1 MTDIV
6 NLDPLIVGFNGD
18 PAHTPVYAV
27 PSATMKA
34 AASIINA
41 CWTEA
46 QGNKTLFTE
55 KMTAALATWLDGA
68 TSPHVTTSSVA
79 VPSITEPGVAI
90 PASIDTSSIM
100 STYDTKYLELVAM
113 LVDKFALFR
122 TTYFPDEQ
130 NAYVAAENWLQDA
143 IANPA
148 GLPPTVI
155 SQLLADEYAR
165 ITSDKQRAQ
174 DSVLAQFAARR
185 FPLPPGASASAV
197 MQIEQK
203 SQDALAEASRKLTA
217 LSVEMQKFNVEKLM
231 GLRGMAMDSSIKYIT
246 ALASGP
252 DMASKLIGVGYDAQS
267 KLISSAASFYNA
279 RTQAAE
285 VTSKVAQYNNSTALD
300 AAVKNQGADLQMIEN
315 KLKGLLTEA
324 QALAQMTTALYNNLH
339 TGATINT
346 SGGSSVNTS
355 IT

>member
-1 MTDIV
+1 
-6 NLDPLIVGFNGD
+6 
-18 PAHTPVYAV
+18 
-27 PSATMKA
+27 
-34 AASIINA
+34 
-41 CWTEA
+41 
-46 QGNKTLFTE
+46 
-55 KMTAALATWLDGA
+55 
-68 TSPHVTTSSVA
+68 
-79 VPSITEPGVAI
+79 
-90 PASIDTSSIM
+90 
-100 STYDTKYLELVAM
+100 
-113 LVDKFALFR
+113 
-122 TTYFPDEQ
+122 
-130 NAYVAAENWLQDA
+130 
-143 IANPA
+143 
-148 GLPPTVI
+148 
-155 SQLLADEYAR
+155 
-165 ITSDKQRAQ
+165 
-174 DSVLAQFAARR
+174 
-185 FPLPPGASASAV
+185 
-197 MQIEQK
+197 
-203 SQDALAEASRKLTA
+203 
-217 LSVEMQKFNVEKLM
+217 MQKFNVEKLM